1 MDFDVSAGK
10 VLVHDASAIVGKI
23 SLGDKYQAMPESDAR
38 QLNRKLRR
46 GGVGRLRNTIQCVA
60 RVAGCSET
68 ALSEGCFRLRVINP
82 LKGLFTTFTGAV
94 GGDWIVDTLDRRT
107 VVRKPTL
114 PEMAAAYGLRGLE
127 RELKDPCHSAKP
139 YSR

>member
-1 MDFDVSAGK
+1 MCQLGK
-10 VLVHDASAIVGKI
+10 YSCMTLPPLSERYRSETSIK
-23 SLGDKYQAMPESDAR
+23 QC
-38 QLNRKLRR
+38 QNRTPDNLIGNF
-46 GGVGRLRNTIQCVA
+46 GGGACQGRLRNTIQCVA

-94 GGDWIVDTLDRRT
+94 GGDWIVDTLERRT

-114 PEMAAAYGLRGLE
+114 PSGDGRGLRAEG
-127 RELKDPCHSAKP
+127 A
-139 YSR
+139 

>member
-1 MDFDVSAGK
+1 M
-10 VLVHDASAIVGKI
+10 
-23 SLGDKYQAMPESDAR
+23 
-38 QLNRKLRR
+38 
-46 GGVGRLRNTIQCVA
+46 GRLRNTIQCVA

-127 RELKDPCHSAKP
+127 RELRDPCEALQSMIGNAVPAPVGDAFVAKVL
-139 YSR
+139 